1 MLNRILP
8 KKLYS
13 IRSSKIINDIG
24 NRNKKFIRLDEE
36 LYYKDLDDDIKEEIF
51 NKQLEILKIINNCKK
66 QCDIKNNNNI
76 NNKIKDNNKSKEYDS
91 LNDRIRD
98 IY

>member
-66 QCDIKNNNNI
+66 QGDIKNNNNI